1 MTKDKSILI
10 NNIYHMLSY
19 AFQALN
25 QETYEDVAVES
36 FDEMYNLLAAILS
49 KGIGLQLKQGLYREY
64 ISRQEELSV
73 MRGKI
78 NMPGTIKNRLAHK
91 RVLTCDFDELSENN
105 LLNQILKTTVTL
117 LLRNGKV
124 QAKYKDDLKKKML
137 YFSNVEIIEP
147 TGIKWSSIRFQRN
160 NQTYRMLVSICQLII
175 EGMLITTDSG
185 DYRLASF
192 VDEQRMCRLYEKFIL
207 EYYSRHYP
215 ELSVSASQI
224 PWSLD
229 DGIGTMLPV
238 MQSDIHLQRGNSLP
252 QKMSEDEV
260 HLKEIMQ
267 IPGVKALFEKH
278 GYATSFVP
286 SEFILTPPMFN
297 NIYKGALG
305 EVVGKYILEQYAGV
319 TLQEMPPEFFELFDY
334 TLGNGVY
341 IDFKLWKE
349 TMLISAEEEKKNVLE
364 KLDKCGGKRAVI
376 INIMLDHNMQI
387 TSSDTLG
394 IIAGFLYTV
403 NS

>member
-1 MTKDKSILI
+1 
-10 NNIYHMLSY
+10 MLSY

-192 VDEQRMCRLYEKFIL
+192 VDEQGKIVKSDVSVAKNYLSEQEMRSL
-207 EYYSRHYP
+207 ERI
-215 ELSVSASQI
+215 VSAYLDLAEDRAERYI
-224 PWSLD
+224 PMTMEDWAKRLD
-229 DGIGTMLPV
+229 LFLMADDREV
-238 MQSDIHLQRGNSLP
+238 LQDAG
-252 QKMSEDEV
+252 KITA
-260 HLKEIMQ
+260 EIA
-267 IPGVKALFEKH
+267 KAKAETEFEK
-278 GYATSFVP
+278 YRVIQDRLFMSDFD
-286 SEFILTPPMFN
+286 
-297 NIYKGALG
+297 
-305 EVVGKYILEQYAGV
+305 KYMLE
-319 TLQEMPPEFFELFDY
+319 L
-334 TLGNGVY
+334 
-341 IDFKLWKE
+341 
-349 TMLISAEEEKKNVLE
+349 EENAKK
-364 KLDKCGGKRAVI
+364 
-376 INIMLDHNMQI
+376 
-387 TSSDTLG
+387 
-394 IIAGFLYTV
+394 
-403 NS
+403 

>member
-185 DYRLASF
+185 D
-192 VDEQRMCRLYEKFIL
+192 
-207 EYYSRHYP
+207 
-215 ELSVSASQI
+215 
-224 PWSLD
+224 
-229 DGIGTMLPV
+229 
-238 MQSDIHLQRGNSLP
+238 
-252 QKMSEDEV
+252 
-260 HLKEIMQ
+260 
-267 IPGVKALFEKH
+267 
-278 GYATSFVP
+278 
-286 SEFILTPPMFN
+286 
-297 NIYKGALG
+297 LG
-305 EVVGKYILEQYAGV
+305 
-319 TLQEMPPEFFELFDY
+319 
-334 TLGNGVY
+334 
-341 IDFKLWKE
+341 
-349 TMLISAEEEKKNVLE
+349 
-364 KLDKCGGKRAVI
+364 
-376 INIMLDHNMQI
+376 
-387 TSSDTLG
+387 
-394 IIAGFLYTV
+394 
-403 NS
+403 